1 MVVSPSPK
9 RPGEPFFTVLAVVAL
24 VVVLAGFAPSFYLR
38 TSDRPPLSSMFL
50 WHGISLTAWYVLAI
64 VQGALVSVRFSAANL
79 RLHQRLGIAAL
90 LIAIAV
96 IYTGIVVAF
105 DFYRGGTTNTI
116 LTPKG
121 LLVANLMNLVSF
133 SVCFV
138 CGVLLRKQPEMHK
151 RFLSLAGIVMIGPAA
166 FRLVVTMGLAP
177 PMSLAIQFGLIAAM
191 LVYDRRRLKRFSK
204 VTWIGAGLIVLM
216 IAVTLAVG

>member
-24 VVVLAGFAPSFYLR
+24 AVVLAGFAPSFYLR

-96 IYTGIVVAF
+96 IYTGIVVAV
-105 DFYRGGTTNTI
+105 DFYRGGTTNT
-116 LTPKG
+116 
-121 LLVANLMNLVSF
+121 NLMNLASF